1 MGAVDG
7 LYVGGDNDGM
17 YVWIRDFFVVGVFV
31 GVFVRMYV
39 GRLGMYVRS
48 KVGMIV

>member
-7 LYVGGDNDGM
+7 MYVGGDNDGM
-17 YVWIRDFFVVGVFV
+17 YVWMRDFFVGVCV